1 VSLFLPDRHTA
12 TIRGWIARVSPQL
25 AVSTFATAEF
35 ASAISIAVRTQRL
48 QPSDATRVMRVFDGW
63 VETDTEIVDLEAAD
77 HRLAAAFVRR
87 FELALRA
94 PDALH
99 IAVCRRLSVPL
110 ATFDLRQEMAARAL
124 GVACE
129 AMA

>member
-12 TIRGWIARVSPQL
+12 TIRSWLARTSPEV

-35 ASAISIAVRTQRL
+35 ASAISIAIRTRRL

-63 VETDTEIVDLEAAD
+63 VERDAEIVDLEAAD
-77 HRLAAAFVRR
+77 HSLAEAFVRR

-99 IAVCRRLSVPL
+99 IAICRRLSVPL
-110 ATFDLRQEMAARAL
+110 ATFDLRQEMAAGPL
-124 GVACE
+124 GVACD
-129 AMA
+129 AMS